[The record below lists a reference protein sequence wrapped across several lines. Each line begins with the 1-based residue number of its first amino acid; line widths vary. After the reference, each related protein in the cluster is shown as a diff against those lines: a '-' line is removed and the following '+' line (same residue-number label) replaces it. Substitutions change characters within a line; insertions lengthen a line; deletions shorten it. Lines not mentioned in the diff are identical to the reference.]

1 MFTCFLVALHP
12 ESYQCHVWV
21 TLCPTSIFLYTLK
34 SYDNSLISYSNQFLS
49 FDAHLNSEVTVQAIC
64 IPTHNLDRGC
74 ISPCVWSNVFWSWIT
89 QSFVKYSHLMTA
101 LETTLLDQNLFTFLL
116 SEVKQK
122 GHKWLNSLSFI
133 KILQIKLDKT
143 PFLRFTFF
151 FLNGYVQVQV
161 SNAPPD
167 YRKCY

>member
-1 MFTCFLVALHP
+1 MNLAFCLQTTLIFLFSVHMFLGSSP
-12 ESYQCHVWV
+12 SWV
-21 TLCPTSIFLYTLK
+21 LPVSCLGNTVQLPFFLYTLK

-64 IPTHNLDRGC
+64 TPTHNLDHGC

-122 GHKWLNSLSFI
+122 GHKWLNSLWFI

-151 FLNGYVQVQV
+151 F
-161 SNAPPD
+161 
-167 YRKCY
+167 